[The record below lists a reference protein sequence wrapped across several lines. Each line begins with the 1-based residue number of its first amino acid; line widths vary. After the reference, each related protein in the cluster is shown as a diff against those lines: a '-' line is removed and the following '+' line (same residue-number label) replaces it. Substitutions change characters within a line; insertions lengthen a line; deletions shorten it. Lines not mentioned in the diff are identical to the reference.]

1 MYELE
6 DATHHR
12 VALEK
17 PSPALE
23 AGRVRVCED
32 SSVGERDLE
41 QTLDRSGSPVQTES
55 ACDQASFSAS
65 HPRPLVAP
73 FATLGPSPGVTSL
86 CVPVCSGRAVG
97 LLGPAPVPFLCL
109 FRMQ

>member
-41 QTLDRSGSPVQTES
+41 
-55 ACDQASFSAS
+55 
-65 HPRPLVAP
+65 
-73 FATLGPSPGVTSL
+73 
-86 CVPVCSGRAVG
+86 
-97 LLGPAPVPFLCL
+97 
-109 FRMQ
+109 